1 MQGSLPVQKIDMGG
15 NPQFAQLSIESLQAQ
30 VKDIMY
36 ADPLQPP
43 GKGPDQTATEVSIR
57 QQNWLRKNAAS
68 FGRLTNELLDPV
80 IDKVLAILNNKGI
93 IPPIVIDNKRITI
106 KYQSPLIDLQDAA
119 DVQHLQQWTQTMQGM
134 YGPYALL
141 AQNPPKVVEWLAE
154 KMKVDPNLIQ
164 NESQIIAGYN
174 AMEARF
180 MQQQQAQQQ
189 AQGQPIQGTQ
199 PTVPLLP
206 QPQ

>member
-1 MQGSLPVQKIDMGG
+1 
-15 NPQFAQLSIESLQAQ
+15 
-30 VKDIMY
+30 
-36 ADPLQPP
+36 
-43 GKGPDQTATEVSIR
+43 
-57 QQNWLRKNAAS
+57 
-68 FGRLTNELLDPV
+68 
-80 IDKVLAILNNKGI
+80 
-93 IPPIVIDNKRITI
+93 
-106 KYQSPLIDLQDAA
+106 
-119 DVQHLQQWTQTMQGM
+119 M